1 MNVRIEERPTFKVVG
16 VKEEISLKDGANL
29 LEIPKFWE
37 RVNLDGTANKI
48 SDLSHGELGGLVGI
62 CTNMRDQRMDY
73 WIGVATTEATPL
85 EFEEVV
91 IEAQI
96 WAVFEVVGPLPT
108 AIQAAWKFVFSEWL
122 PHSDYF
128 HAEGP
133 EVEWYSIGNPTAENY
148 VSEIWIPIMMKEA
161 TN

>member
-1 MNVRIEERPTFKVVG
+1 VNVRIEERPTFKVVG

-96 WAVFEVVGPLPT
+96 WAVFEVVCIT
-108 AIQAAWKFVFSEWL
+108 ANQTF
-122 PHSDYF
+122 
-128 HAEGP
+128 
-133 EVEWYSIGNPTAENY
+133 
-148 VSEIWIPIMMKEA
+148 
-161 TN
+161 